1 MKRVDRGFLTLSV
14 VCAAAFVFTT
24 LTGCQ
29 VDRSPGAG
37 MADPYPAEVNDPR
50 ITVLAPDLRP
60 WIGFQDIRVDSND
73 DKPLSINVPVR
84 NLTERQ
90 YLIDYRFLFYDEDGM
105 QISPAMSWHMV
116 ALEPKQNVRLQGRA
130 LDQNAVDFRLEVR
143 WAR

>member
-1 MKRVDRGFLTLSV
+1 MKNVDRGSMTLSV
-14 VCAAAFVFTT
+14 ACAAALFVAI
-24 LTGCQ
+24 LSGCQ
-29 VDRSPGAG
+29 ADRSPGAG

-60 WIGFQDIRVDSND
+60 WIGFQDIRVDPD
-73 DKPLSINVPVR
+73 ADKPLAIDVPVR

-105 QISPAMSWHMV
+105 QISPAMSWRMV
-116 ALEPKQNVRLQGRA
+116 ALEPKQNVRLHGRA
-130 LDQNAVDFRLEVR
+130 LDQDAVDFRLEVR